1 MQAASE
7 PTQAEGGAPP
17 SQEAG
22 MCKLLTDLDLLNRTM
37 GNASHPLN
45 DDHQVGLLLPTA
57 EFLLATHI
65 LCPGCNAQQAATLSS
80 SRTAEAAPSLSLDI
94 WQNTMLPP
102 CDTDYFNCHGIC
114 RRPDIS
120 PSILHHSPAG
130 APAELQGAGQIRS
143 AIKKGKMMSP
153 KS

>member
-37 GNASHPLN
+37 GDASHPLN

-57 EFLLATHI
+57 ELLARHSR
-65 LCPGCNAQQAATLSS
+65 PLSWLQC
-80 SRTAEAAPSLSLDI
+80 TAGS
-94 WQNTMLPP
+94 N
-102 CDTDYFNCHGIC
+102 F
-114 RRPDIS
+114 
-120 PSILHHSPAG
+120 
-130 APAELQGAGQIRS
+130 
-143 AIKKGKMMSP
+143 IK
-153 KS
+153 